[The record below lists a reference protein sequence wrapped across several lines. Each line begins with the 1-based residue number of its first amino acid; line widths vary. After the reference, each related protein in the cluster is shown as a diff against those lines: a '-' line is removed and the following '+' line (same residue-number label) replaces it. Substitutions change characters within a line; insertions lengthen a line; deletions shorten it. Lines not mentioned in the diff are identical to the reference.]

1 MDLMNTLETTKINID
16 ALAGEI
22 RRLIDQ
28 SRSKVAVQ
36 VNSAITMLY
45 WNVGRLI
52 HKEVL
57 KEQRA
62 GYGKRIFSELGRQL
76 TVAYGRG
83 WGEQQLRHC
92 ARCAEVFTDKE
103 ILYTLCTE
111 LSWSHIRLLMFIDDP
126 LKRDFYIEM
135 CRMEHWSVR
144 QLDGRID
151 SMLYERTAISKKPE
165 ETISHDI
172 GLLRDQRRLT
182 PDMAFR
188 DPVILDFLGLQD
200 TYSEKDLEAAI
211 IANLQAFIMELGSDF
226 AFLARQKRITI
237 DNVDYYMD
245 LLFFHR
251 KLKRLIVIE
260 LKLGKLKVEHKS
272 QIELYLRWLDK
283 YERGEGENPPM
294 GILLCAEKS
303 DSLIELLEL
312 GKSGI
317 HVARYLTELPE
328 KKVLEAQLMK
338 SIQLAKEKFR

>member
-1 MDLMNTLETTKINID
+1 MNELDTITPNINT
-16 ALAGEI
+16 LAGEI
-22 RRLIDQ
+22 RQLIDQ

-45 WNVGRLI
+45 WNVGWLI
-52 HKEVL
+52 RKEVL

-62 GYGKRIFSELGRQL
+62 EYGKRIFSELGKQL
-76 TVAYGRG
+76 TEAYGRG

-92 ARCAEVFTDKE
+92 VRCAEVFTDKE

-144 QLDGRID
+144 QLNGRID

-172 GLLRDQRRLT
+172 GLLRNQRQLT

-226 AFLARQKRITI
+226 AFLARPKRITI

-251 KLKRLIVIE
+251 RLKR
-260 LKLGKLKVEHKS
+260 KHWKP
-272 QIELYLRWLDK
+272 
-283 YERGEGENPPM
+283 N
-294 GILLCAEKS
+294 
-303 DSLIELLEL
+303 
-312 GKSGI
+312 
-317 HVARYLTELPE
+317 
-328 KKVLEAQLMK
+328 
-338 SIQLAKEKFR
+338 